1 MIDNRTKVT
10 VSDRELALA
19 TDRDIILTKRAVIEK
34 ASALFSSLIPGIN
47 NTFGGISAADK
58 ILNVSVPKISKGE
71 NYKGFPYVIMD
82 HPASFKKENIFAVR
96 TMFLWG
102 HFFSITLHLA
112 GHYKTLFETSIYKKL
127 QEENDFFIAAGE
139 EEWEHHFAEDNFAAY
154 TNISPARLLEI
165 KERKFLKVALK
176 YELHHWNM
184 MKSLLP
190 GGYKK
195 ISNLINIPG
204 AHQLPIL

>member
-1 MIDNRTKVT
+1 MIDNQTKVT

-19 TDRDIILTKRAVIEK
+19 TDSDIILTKRAVMEK

-47 NTFGGISAADK
+47 NTFGGILAADK
-58 ILNVSVPKISKGE
+58 ILNASVPKISKGE

-112 GHYKTLFETSIYKKL
+112 GHYKTLFETNIYKKL
-127 QEENDFFIAAGE
+127 QGENDFFIAAGE
-139 EEWEHHFAEDNFAAY
+139 EEWEHHFAEDNFSAY
-154 TNISPARLLEI
+154 TNIGPARLSEI
-165 KERKFLKVALK
+165 KEKKFLKVALK

-184 MKSLLP
+184 MQSILP
-190 GGYKK
+190 EGYKK
-195 ISNLINIPG
+195 ICGL
-204 AHQLPIL
+204 LKY